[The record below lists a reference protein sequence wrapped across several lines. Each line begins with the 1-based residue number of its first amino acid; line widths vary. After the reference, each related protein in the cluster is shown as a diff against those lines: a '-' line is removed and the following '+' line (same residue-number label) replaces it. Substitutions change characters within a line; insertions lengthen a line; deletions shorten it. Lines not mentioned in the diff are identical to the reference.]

1 MLKSTKKRVTLLL
14 AIAVLIFP
22 AAMLFGQE
30 TNPVVYEIG
39 NSMIELILKQEAF
52 NGASPAEIEG
62 LRQGIAQ
69 QLEDSSLSITLRQ
82 DGVML
87 LEINGDSQELQYR
100 KNGSKLMVMNLQ
112 TGEYVQFGFFSKD
125 MKTLTLSNG
134 TILDKVN

>member
-1 MLKSTKKRVTLLL
+1 MLKSTKKRVTFLL
-14 AIAVLIFP
+14 AFAVLIFP

-69 QLEDSSLSITLRQ
+69 QLEDSSLSITFTQ

-87 LEINGDSQELQYR
+87 LKINGDSQELQYK

>member
-39 NSMIELILKQEAF
+39 KSMIELILKQEAF

-82 DGVML
+82 DGVMR

-100 KNGSKLMVMNLQ
+100 ENGSKLMVMNLQ

>member
-39 NSMIELILKQEAF
+39 KSMIELILKQEAF

-100 KNGSKLMVMNLQ
+100 ENGSKLMVMNLQ